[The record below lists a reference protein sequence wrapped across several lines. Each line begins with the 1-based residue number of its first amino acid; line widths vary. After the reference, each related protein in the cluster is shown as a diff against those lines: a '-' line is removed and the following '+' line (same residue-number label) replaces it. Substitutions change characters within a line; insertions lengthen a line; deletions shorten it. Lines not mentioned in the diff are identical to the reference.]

1 MAAPNRSM
9 HDASH
14 QELQCEKSYD
24 HNNLKV
30 SIQINLPLLNE
41 EQKYVFDTLIKVIND
56 GTGGIYFLDAP
67 GGTGKTFLIT
77 LKLAT
82 IRSKNEIALAL
93 ASSGIAAILLEGG
106 RTAHSALKLS
116 LNMQSNESPT
126 CNISK
131 NSAMAKVLQLCKL
144 IVWDECTMAH
154 KKSLEVLDRTLKD
167 LRNNQNQF
175 GGAMILLS
183 GDFRQTLPVVPR
195 STQADELYACLKS
208 SNLWKHVKVLHLSKN
223 MRVMLQNDQ
232 SGDIFS
238 KQFIDI
244 GNGKFPI
251 DVLTG
256 CITFPESF
264 CQLTQSRAEL
274 IHKVFP
280 NVAQNYLFHDWLSE
294 RAILAAKN
302 TDVNELNFK
311 IQDDIPGEMRTYKSI
326 DTVTN
331 EDDVVNYPPEFLNSL
346 DLPGLPPHNLQLK
359 VGSVV
364 IILRN
369 INQP

>member
-1 MAAPNRSM
+1 
-9 HDASH
+9 
-14 QELQCEKSYD
+14 
-24 HNNLKV
+24 
-30 SIQINLPLLNE
+30 
-41 EQKYVFDTLIKVIND
+41 
-56 GTGGIYFLDAP
+56 
-67 GGTGKTFLIT
+67 
-77 LKLAT
+77 
-82 IRSKNEIALAL
+82 
-93 ASSGIAAILLEGG
+93 
-106 RTAHSALKLS
+106 
-116 LNMQSNESPT
+116 
-126 CNISK
+126 
-131 NSAMAKVLQLCKL
+131 
-144 IVWDECTMAH
+144 MAH
-154 KKSLEVLDRTLKD
+154 KKSLEALDRTLKD

-195 STQADELYACLKS
+195 STQADELNACLKS

-232 SGDIFS
+232 YGEIFS
-238 KQFIDI
+238 KQLIDI

-256 CITFPESF
+256 CITFSESF
-264 CQLTQSRAEL
+264 CQLTQSKAEL
-274 IHKVFP
+274 IQKVFP

-302 TDVNELNFK
+302 TDVNELNLK

-326 DTVTN
+326 DTATN
-331 EDDVVNYPPEFLNSL
+331 EDDVVNYSPEFLNSL

-364 IILRN
+364 IMLRN
-369 INQP
+369 INQPRLCNGTRLAIKKLLNNVIEAIILKGKYKGEDVLIPRIPMIPTDVPFEFKRLQFPVRLAFAMTINKSQRQSLSVCGINIENPCFSPVPVLENHLLCFFTRQVIKQKISCTIKYYNKNETNLE